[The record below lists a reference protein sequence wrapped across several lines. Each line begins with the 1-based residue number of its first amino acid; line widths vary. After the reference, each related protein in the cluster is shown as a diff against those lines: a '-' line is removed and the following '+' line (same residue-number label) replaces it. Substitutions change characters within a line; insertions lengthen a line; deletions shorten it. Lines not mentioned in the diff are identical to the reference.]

1 MSLIIEKVEG
11 GFVITHH
18 DTKTVA
24 TAEHVANF
32 IVKFWPDVTAHIRTL
47 IAPSETP
54 EEPVHGGQ
62 IVNR

>member
-1 MSLIIEKVEG
+1 MGLIIEKVEG

-32 IVKFWPDVTAHIRTL
+32 IVKFWPDVTAHVRTL
-47 IAPSETP
+47 IAQPTP
-54 EEPVHGGQ
+54 EEPVLDDR